1 MRTKITALIIVSLL
15 VSVGCFA
22 KGTGTLAN
30 PYSAAEACEAVKNF
44 TWTSN
49 ADYESTGEVYVKGI
63 ISRIANSGTFTE
75 SGMFGNA
82 SFFIKDKV
90 GDQEFY
96 CYRILYLGNQM
107 FEQGQTD
114 IKVGDEVIVCGKL
127 MNYHE
132 NTPQTVSNNAF
143 LYSLNGIINSGTLA
157 HPYSAAEACAAVKN
171 LTWTSNAD
179 YESTGEVYV
188 KGIISRIASRGTYSE
203 GGSYGNAS
211 FFIKDK
217 GGDQEFYCFRVYYL
231 GNQPY
236 QEWQGDIKEGD
247 EVIIC
252 GKLMNY
258 QGNTPETVAAKAY
271 LYSIDRISGRG
282 TLTNPYSVAAA
293 CKAVKNL
300 FWMTNSAYESTD
312 EVYVKG
318 IISRIVK
325 LGTFAHG
332 GSHGTAMF
340 YIKDEVGDKEFYCFN
355 ILYLDNQPYQEGQG
369 DIKVGDEVIICGKL
383 MNYRGNTPA
392 TVPNKAYLYS
402 IDRTNSRGTLAK
414 PYSVAQA
421 CRAVEHLTWTSNADY
436 ESTDEVFVKGTISRI
451 ANSSTFTET
460 GMFGNASFFIKDK
473 VGDQEFY
480 CYRILYLGNQMFEQG
495 QTDIKVGDEVIVCGK
510 LMNYHEN
517 TPQTVSNNAFLY
529 SLNGDNG
536 GYSFIATDLHQVTS
550 DKSQVQSN
558 EWYTIDGQKLNGM
571 PVKKGVY
578 IQNGKKRS
586 HP

>member
-571 PVKKGVY
+571 PMKKGVY
-578 IQNGKKRS
+578 IQNGKKTINN
-586 HP
+586 

>member
-258 QGNTPETVAAKAY
+258 
-271 LYSIDRISGRG
+271 
-282 TLTNPYSVAAA
+282 
-293 CKAVKNL
+293 
-300 FWMTNSAYESTD
+300 
-312 EVYVKG
+312 
-318 IISRIVK
+318 
-325 LGTFAHG
+325 
-332 GSHGTAMF
+332 
-340 YIKDEVGDKEFYCFN
+340 
-355 ILYLDNQPYQEGQG
+355 
-369 DIKVGDEVIICGKL
+369 
-383 MNYRGNTPA
+383 RGNTPA

-571 PVKKGVY
+571 PMKKGVY
-578 IQNGKKRS
+578 IQNGKKTINN
-586 HP
+586 